1 MINTLYNVEVAGSR
15 LGECNVFFLI
25 KIICPLSK
33 PQKIYKPKN
42 VCLPRAHVSGLFG
55 IRLLMT
61 YFFSFFYY
69 FIILYFNVK
78 LLLYGIETTINPFL
92 YFLACNKISKNI
104 YDTPYI
110 NFLGFKKT

>member
-1 MINTLYNVEVAGSR
+1 MLR
-15 LGECNVFFLI
+15 LQVQDWGNAMFFFNKDHLPLI
-25 KIICPLSK
+25 KTTK
-33 PQKIYKPKN
+33 KYKPKS

-78 LLLYGIETTINPFL
+78 FLLYGIETTINPFL